1 MSAAATELSDLD
13 SCRTLGVYDLGGGA
27 FSFSVLTRPS
37 AGTDHNEW
45 SVAGASKVPLL
56 GGELFDAAIVEDLVK
71 GFESEHGINLS
82 NDHLALQRLYEAA
95 ENAKLE
101 LATAHQADISLPFIT
116 ADMSGPKHLEAA
128 LSRAKFNSLA
138 EPLLQRGTPTC
149 DEALSLASLSK
160 GSLDAILMIGGSARL
175 HVVSEHAAS
184 VFGSGLPLMKTARP
198 EESVALG
205 AAVVAA
211 RMQEEE
217 FKSYG

>member
-1 MSAAATELSDLD
+1 M
-13 SCRTLGVYDLGGGA
+13 
-27 FSFSVLTRPS
+27 
-37 AGTDHNEW
+37 
-45 SVAGASKVPLL
+45 
-56 GGELFDAAIVEDLVK
+56 
-71 GFESEHGINLS
+71 
-82 NDHLALQRLYEAA
+82 
-95 ENAKLE
+95 
-101 LATAHQADISLPFIT
+101 
-116 ADMSGPKHLEAA
+116 
-128 LSRAKFNSLA
+128 
-138 EPLLQRGTPTC
+138 
-149 DEALSLASLSK
+149 SK